1 MTLKIRLLGAFSLLC
16 AGLALSAGLS
26 YRALTLVT
34 KTTSQLADESV
45 PKLGDMS
52 GLRTRSR
59 QVLSSS
65 LGLSAFRNEPEL
77 LNLNLQELEKSL
89 SRFKEI
95 RADFLSR
102 PLTEKEKTEFAEA
115 DVHWAKMESFGVQLL
130 EIPKKNPHYSEQDLL
145 PILKELQTTTT
156 LHQKALLDLDDLIVH
171 NSNLHSQEANEAS
184 LWAKMQILGV
194 SGIVILFSM
203 ALSYILAARITRS
216 LNNVTVQLKQSSQT
230 TQKQS
235 QVLNAASE
243 SLSSASAEQSAAVT
257 ETVAASNEIVAMLQ
271 RTSESSSRNAELV
284 SHCQDVA
291 HNGRQS
297 VNAMISA
304 ISEIQQSGD
313 DMAQQIRR
321 SNEELSEISKLIAAI
336 KTKTSLIND
345 IVFQTKLLAFNASV
359 EAARAGEA
367 GKGFAVVAE
376 EVSKLAQNS
385 GAASKEIDSLLNQSS
400 QRVVEIVNQTKSNVE
415 SLVSLS
421 SQKIEFGQTTAQACE
436 NAFREMSEQIDQIS
450 EMTKEV
456 LRATQEQTAG
466 INEINKAIQQVGEST
481 EINAR
486 GAQECS
492 QSSQELMSQVH
503 ETEKAIQ
510 DLVQVV
516 HGSSVSAAHHDD
528 LVAARRPPALAKNA
542 A

>member
-1 MTLKIRLLGAFSLLC
+1 MTLKIRLLGAFGLLC

-52 GLRTRSR
+52 GLRSRSR

-77 LNLNLQELEKSL
+77 LKLNLADLEKSL

-102 PLTEKEKTEFAEA
+102 PLTEKEKVEFDEA
-115 DVHWAKMESFGVQLL
+115 DVYWAKMESFGIQLL
-130 EIPKKNPHYSEQDLL
+130 DMSKKNPHYSEQDLL
-145 PILKELQTTTT
+145 PILKELQTTTS

-171 NSNLHSQEANEAS
+171 NSNLHSQEASEAS
-184 LWAKMQILGV
+184 LWAKMEILGV

-216 LNNVTVQLKQSSQT
+216 LNNVTIQLKQSSQA

-243 SLSSASAEQSAAVT
+243 SLSSASTEQSAAVT

-284 SHCQDVA
+284 SHCQDIA
-291 HNGRQS
+291 QNGRQS

-321 SNEELSEISKLIAAI
+321 SNEELGEISKLIAAI

-436 NAFREMSEQIDQIS
+436 NAFREMSGQIDQIS

-516 HGSSVSAAHHDD
+516 HGSSASTAHHEDS
-528 LVAARRPPALAKNA
+528 VAVRRPTALAKKA